1 MSLTMILESTKL
13 LMFIH
18 NHIVILVL
26 THHMLLMFHFELA
39 VGLNKVRCEVKITS

>member
-1 MSLTMILESTKL
+1 MSLTMVLESTKL

-26 THHMLLMFHFELA
+26 TLA
-39 VGLNKVRCEVKITS
+39 YASYVPF